1 MSGTL
6 RIENLDAQRARVSGP
21 LGFHEAA
28 RAAPRWRELTGSG
41 EISLDAG
48 GLERVD
54 SATLAVLLE
63 WAARVQAS
71 GRRLHL
77 VAAPAGVVALARL
90 CGAETLLGL
99 APP

>member
-28 RAAPRWRELTGSG
+28 LAAPRWRELGGSG
-41 EISLDAG
+41 DLALDAS

-63 WAARVQAS
+63 WAARLKRG

-77 VAAPAGVVALARL
+77 VAAPTGLVALARL
-90 CGAETLLGL
+90 CDAEALLGL
-99 APP
+99 AR